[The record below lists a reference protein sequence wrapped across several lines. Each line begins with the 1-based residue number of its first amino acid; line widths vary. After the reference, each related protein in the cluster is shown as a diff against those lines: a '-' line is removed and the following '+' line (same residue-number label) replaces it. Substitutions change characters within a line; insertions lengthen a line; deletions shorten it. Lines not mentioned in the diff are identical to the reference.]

1 VYTWP
6 FFNFLVRRRAYQDA
20 DVMNKYQPQDLEQ
33 RWYQSWEANDYFAPR
48 GEGTPFAIM
57 IPPPNV
63 TGTLHMGHAFQH
75 SLVDA
80 IVRYRRMKGDR
91 TLWQMGTDH
100 AGISTQILVTEQLAA
115 QGIRPSDLGREK
127 FLEKVWE
134 WKAQSGGKISQQL
147 RRLGASL
154 NWKTERFTLDEGLSS
169 AVLEVFVRLHQDG
182 LIYRGKRL
190 VNWDPVLK
198 TSISDLEVESVEERG
213 HLWHLRYPL
222 LDKPG
227 EFLVIATTRP
237 ETLLGDSAVAVHPDD
252 ERYKHLLGQH
262 IALPLTDRTIPII
275 SDQYV
280 DLEFGTGCVKITPA
294 HDFNDYEVG
303 KRHDLP
309 IINILNDDATLND
322 EVPEPYR
329 GLDRYAARKQIIKDL
344 EALDLI
350 EKIEDH
356 TMAVP
361 RGEKSGVVIEPY
373 MSDQWY
379 VKIQPLA
386 DPAIEAVENGSIEFI
401 PRNTENTYYAWMR
414 NIQDWCVS
422 RQQWWGHRIPAWYD
436 PEGNVY
442 VGRSEADVRATHKLG
457 EDLILAQ
464 DEDVLDTWFSSA
476 LWTFSTLGWPEQTQD
491 LETFHSTDLMV
502 TGHDIITFWVSR
514 MIMMSLKF
522 TDEVPFRKVYIH
534 GLVTDA
540 DGQKMSKSKGNGLD
554 PLDIVDGISL
564 DELIE
569 KRTANLLQPKMA
581 QRIEKAT
588 RKEFPDGIKAHGT
601 DPLRFT
607 FYSIAS
613 TARAVRFDMN
623 RVEGYRNFC
632 NKLWNAA
639 NFVFMNTEGESI
651 DGHMELSVVDH
662 WILSKFQHTAAAVNM
677 AMETYRFDLAAKAI
691 YEFVWDELCD
701 WYLELSKP
709 ILLATDVSEAARRGA
724 RHTLLTVLE
733 QTLRLAHPFIPFMTE
748 EIWQQVPVSIRGHG
762 ETIMLEAFPEAN
774 TDLIKPEAED
784 DVRWIKAIVT
794 GIRNIRGEMDI
805 SFAKPIPVLF
815 SNGSDKDRVRLD
827 AYRPLLTFLIKPE
840 RLDWLEAGDEAPIS
854 ATQLVGEMQLLV
866 PMSGLIDKE
875 AEITRLDKEIDKKL
889 TEISRA
895 ESKINNPSFVQRAP
909 ADVVQKEKDKM
920 LDLGSAIQQLQEQK
934 KRIIS
939 L

>member
-1 VYTWP
+1 
-6 FFNFLVRRRAYQDA
+6 
-20 DVMNKYQPQDLEQ
+20 MNKYQPQDLEQ
-33 RWYQSWEANDYFAPR
+33 SWYQRWEANDYFAPR
-48 GEGTPFAIM
+48 GDGTPFAIM

-198 TSISDLEVESVEERG
+198 TSISDLEVESVEEQG

-222 LDKPG
+222 ADKPG

-275 SDQYV
+275 ADQYV

-294 HDFNDYEVG
+294 HDFNDYDVG

-309 IINILNDDATLND
+309 IINILNDDASLND

-361 RGEKSGVVIEPY
+361 RGEKTGVVIEPY

-442 VGRSEADVRATHKLG
+442 VGRSEAEVRATHKLG
-457 EDLILAQ
+457 DDLILEQ

-476 LWTFSTLGWPEQTQD
+476 LWTFSTLGWPEQTED
-491 LETFHSTDLMV
+491 LKTFHSTDLMV

-522 TDEVPFRKVYIH
+522 TEEVPFHKVYIH

-540 DGQKMSKSKGNGLD
+540 EGQKMSKSKGNGLD

-564 DELIE
+564 DELIK

-581 QRIEKAT
+581 QRIEKST

-639 NFVFMNTEGESI
+639 NFVFMNTDGESI
-651 DGHMELSVVDH
+651 DGPMELSVVDH
-662 WILSKFQHTAAAVNM
+662 WILSAFQRTAAAVNM

-709 ILLATDVSEAARRGA
+709 ILLATDISEEVRRGA

-748 EIWQQVPVSIRGHG
+748 EIWQQVPSSVRGDG
-762 ETIMLEAFPEAN
+762 ETIMLEAFPEADN
-774 TDLIKPEAED
+774 SLINPEAED

-815 SNGSDKDRVRLD
+815 SNGSDQDKARLD
-827 AYRPLLTFLIKPE
+827 AYRPLLSFLIKPE
-840 RLDWLEAGDEAPIS
+840 RLDWLEAGDEAPVS

-866 PMSGLIDKE
+866 PMSGLIDKA

-895 ESKINNPSFVQRAP
+895 EGKINNPSFVERAP
-909 ADVVQKEKDKM
+909 ADVVQKEKDKV

-934 KRIIS
+934 QRIVS

>member
-1 VYTWP
+1 
-6 FFNFLVRRRAYQDA
+6 
-20 DVMNKYQPQDLEQ
+20 MNKYHPQDIEQ
-33 RWYQSWEANDYFAPR
+33 SWYETWEANDYFAPR
-48 GEGTPFAIM
+48 GNGKPFAIM

-75 SLVDA
+75 SLVDSL
-80 IVRYRRMKGDR
+80 VRYHRMRGDQ

-100 AGISTQILVTEQLAA
+100 AGIATQLLVTEQLAA
-115 QGIRPSDLGREK
+115 QGIRPLDLGREK

-134 WKAQSGGKISQQL
+134 WKAESGGKISQQL

-154 NWKTERFTLDEGLSS
+154 NWKTERFTLDEGLSK
-169 AVLEVFVRLHQDG
+169 AVLEVFVRLYNDG
-182 LIYRGKRL
+182 LVYRGKRL

-198 TSISDLEVESVEERG
+198 TSISDLEVESTEEQG
-213 HLWHLRYPL
+213 HIWHLRYPL
-222 LDKPG
+222 VGQPG
-227 EFLVIATTRP
+227 EYLVIATTRP

-252 ERYKHLLGQH
+252 ERYKQLVGKE
-262 IALPLTDRTIPII
+262 IALPLTDRNIPII
-275 SDQYV
+275 ADFYV
-280 DLEFGTGCVKITPA
+280 DQEFGTGCVKITPA
-294 HDFNDYEVG
+294 HDFNDYDVG

-322 EVPEPYR
+322 DVPERFR
-329 GLDRYAARKQIIKDL
+329 GLDRYAARDQVVAEL
-344 EALDLI
+344 EALGLV

-356 TMAVP
+356 MMAVP
-361 RGEKSGVVIEPY
+361 RGERSGVVVEPY

-386 DPAIEAVENGSIEFI
+386 DPAIKAVEDGDIEFV
-401 PRNTENTYYAWMR
+401 PKNLENTYYSWMR

-436 PEGNVY
+436 TDGKVY
-442 VGRSEADVRATHKLG
+442 VGRSEAEVRA
-457 EDLILAQ
+457 DNNLADTVSLNQ
-464 DEDVLDTWFSSA
+464 DDDVLDTWFSSA
-476 LWTFSTLGWPEQTQD
+476 LWTFSTLGWPEDTQD
-491 LETFHSTDLMV
+491 LRTFHSTDLMV

-522 TDEVPFRKVYIH
+522 TGEVPFHKVYIH

-554 PLDIVDGISL
+554 PLDIVDGISIDDL
-564 DELIE
+564 VK
-569 KRTANLLQPKMA
+569 KRTENLLQPKMA
-581 QRIEKAT
+581 KRIEKAT
-588 RKEFPDGIKAHGT
+588 RKEFPEGIKAYGT

-639 NFVFMNTEGESI
+639 NFVFMNTEDQSI
-651 DGHMELSVVDH
+651 EGPMTLSVIDR
-662 WILSKFQHTAAAVNM
+662 WIISEFQQTAGAVNL

-709 ILLATDVSEAARRGA
+709 MLLATDVSTEAQRGA
-724 RHTLLTVLE
+724 RHTLLSVLE

-748 EIWQQVPVSIRGHG
+748 EIWQQIPRSIRGQG
-762 ETIMLEAFPEAN
+762 ETIMLEAFPQTNPVAV
-774 TDLIKPEAED
+774 DLEAEA
-784 DVRWIKAIVT
+784 DVKWIKAIVT
-794 GIRNIRGEMDI
+794 GTRNIRGEMDI
-805 SFAKPIPVLF
+805 SFARPIPVLF
-815 SNGSDKDRVRLD
+815 ANGSDADKMRLE
-827 AYRPLLTFLIKPE
+827 AHRPLLTFLIKPE
-840 RLDWLEAGDEAPIS
+840 RLEWLAAGDEVPVS
-854 ATQLVGEMQLLV
+854 ATQLVGDMQLLV
-866 PMSGLIDKE
+866 PMSGLIDKD
-875 AEITRLDKEIDKKL
+875 AEITRLDKEIDRKRG
-889 TEISRA
+889 EIGRA
-895 ESKINNPSFVQRAP
+895 EGKINNPSFVDKAP
-909 ADVVQKEKDKM
+909 AEVVQKEKDKVQ
-920 LDLGSAIQQLQEQK
+920 DLGSAVAQLEEQK
-934 KRIIS
+934 ARILS

>member
-1 VYTWP
+1 
-6 FFNFLVRRRAYQDA
+6 
-20 DVMNKYQPQDLEQ
+20 MNKYQPQDLEQ
-33 RWYQSWEANDYFAPR
+33 RWYQRWEANDYFAPR
-48 GEGTPFAIM
+48 GDGTPFAIM

-154 NWKTERFTLDEGLSS
+154 NWKTERFTLDAGLSD

-198 TSISDLEVESVEERG
+198 TSISDLEVESVEEQG

-262 IALPLTDRTIPII
+262 IALPLTDRLIPII

-280 DLEFGTGCVKITPA
+280 DVEFGTGCVKITPA
-294 HDFNDYEVG
+294 HDFNDYDVG

-356 TMAVP
+356 NMAVP

-386 DPAIEAVENGSIEFI
+386 DPAIEAVENGSIEFM

-442 VGRSEADVRATHKLG
+442 VGRSEAEVRDTHKLG

-476 LWTFSTLGWPEQTQD
+476 LWTFSTLGWPEKTQD

-522 TDEVPFRKVYIH
+522 TDEVPFHKVYIH
-534 GLVTDA
+534 GLITDA

-581 QRIEKAT
+581 KRIEKAT

-651 DGHMELSVVDH
+651 DGPMELSVVDH
-662 WILSKFQHTAAAVNM
+662 WILSEFQHTAAAVNM

-709 ILLATDVSEAARRGA
+709 ILLATDMSEAARRGA

-748 EIWQQVPVSIRGHG
+748 EIWQQVPISIRGNS

-774 TDLIKPEAED
+774 TDLINKQAED
-784 DVRWIKAIVT
+784 DIRWIKAIVT

-815 SNGSDKDRVRLD
+815 ANGSDQDKGRLD

-840 RLDWLEAGDEAPIS
+840 RLDWHEAGNETPVS

-866 PMSGLIDKE
+866 PMSGLIDKD

-889 TEISRA
+889 TEVSRA
-895 ESKINNPSFVQRAP
+895 ESKINNPSFVERAP

-934 KRIIS
+934 KRIVS

>member
-1 VYTWP
+1 
-6 FFNFLVRRRAYQDA
+6 
-20 DVMNKYQPQDLEQ
+20 MNKYQPQDLEQ
-33 RWYQSWEANDYFAPR
+33 SWYQRWEANDYFAPR
-48 GEGTPFAIM
+48 GDGTPFAIM

-198 TSISDLEVESVEERG
+198 TSISDLEVESVEEQG

-222 LDKPG
+222 ADKPG

-275 SDQYV
+275 ADQYV

-294 HDFNDYEVG
+294 HDFNDYDVG

-309 IINILNDDATLND
+309 IINILNDDASLND

-329 GLDRYAARKQIIKDL
+329 GLDRYAARKRIIKDL

-361 RGEKSGVVIEPY
+361 RGEKTGVVIEPY

-436 PEGNVY
+436 PEGRVY
-442 VGRSEADVRATHKLG
+442 VGRSEAEVRATHKLG
-457 EDLILAQ
+457 DDLILEQ

-476 LWTFSTLGWPEQTQD
+476 LWTFSTLGWPEQTED
-491 LETFHSTDLMV
+491 LKTFHSTDLMV

-522 TDEVPFRKVYIH
+522 TEEVPFHKVYIH

-540 DGQKMSKSKGNGLD
+540 EGQKMSKSKGNGLD

-564 DELIE
+564 DELIK

-639 NFVFMNTEGESI
+639 NFVFMNTDGESI
-651 DGHMELSVVDH
+651 DGPMELSVVDH
-662 WILSKFQHTAAAVNM
+662 WILSAFQHTAAAVNM

-709 ILLATDVSEAARRGA
+709 TLLATDISEEARRGA

-748 EIWQQVPVSIRGHG
+748 EIWQQVPTSIRGDG
-762 ETIMLEAFPEAN
+762 ETIMLEAFPEA
-774 TDLIKPEAED
+774 DASLINPEAED

-794 GIRNIRGEMDI
+794 SIRNIRGEMDI

-815 SNGSDKDRVRLD
+815 ANGSDQDKARLD

-840 RLDWLEAGDEAPIS
+840 RLDWLEAGDEAPVS

-866 PMSGLIDKE
+866 PMSGLIDKA

-895 ESKINNPSFVQRAP
+895 EGKINNPSFVERAP
-909 ADVVQKEKDKM
+909 ADVVQKEKDKV
-920 LDLGSAIQQLQEQK
+920 LGLGSAIQQLQEQK
-934 KRIIS
+934 KRILS

>member
-1 VYTWP
+1 
-6 FFNFLVRRRAYQDA
+6 
-20 DVMNKYQPQDLEQ
+20 MNKYQPQDLEQ
-33 RWYQSWEANDYFAPR
+33 RWYQRWEANDYFAPR
-48 GEGTPFAIM
+48 GDGTPFAIM

-154 NWKTERFTLDEGLSS
+154 NWKTERFTLDAGLSD

-198 TSISDLEVESVEERG
+198 TSISDLEVESVEEQG

-262 IALPLTDRTIPII
+262 IALPLTDRLIPII

-280 DLEFGTGCVKITPA
+280 DVEFGTGCVKITPA
-294 HDFNDYEVG
+294 HDFNDYDVG

-356 TMAVP
+356 NMAVP

-386 DPAIEAVENGSIEFI
+386 DPAIEAVENGSIEFM

-442 VGRSEADVRATHKLG
+442 VGRSEAEVRDTHKLG

-476 LWTFSTLGWPEQTQD
+476 LWTFSTLGWPEKTQD

-522 TDEVPFRKVYIH
+522 TDEVPFHKVYIH
-534 GLVTDA
+534 GLITDA

-581 QRIEKAT
+581 KRIEKAT

-651 DGHMELSVVDH
+651 DGPMELSVVDH
-662 WILSKFQHTAAAVNM
+662 WILSEFQHTAAAVNM

-709 ILLATDVSEAARRGA
+709 ILLATDMSEAARRGA

-748 EIWQQVPVSIRGHG
+748 EIWQQVPISIRGNS
-762 ETIMLEAFPEAN
+762 ETIMLQAFPEAN
-774 TDLIKPEAED
+774 TDLINKQAED

-815 SNGSDKDRVRLD
+815 ANGSDQDKGRLD

-840 RLDWLEAGDEAPIS
+840 RLDWHEAGNETPVS

-866 PMSGLIDKE
+866 PMSGLIDKD

-889 TEISRA
+889 TEVSRA
-895 ESKINNPSFVQRAP
+895 ESKINNPSFVERAP

-934 KRIIS
+934 KRIVS

>member
-1 VYTWP
+1 
-6 FFNFLVRRRAYQDA
+6 
-20 DVMNKYQPQDLEQ
+20 MNKYQPQDLEQ
-33 RWYQSWEANDYFAPR
+33 RWYQRWEANDYFAPR
-48 GEGTPFAIM
+48 GDGTPFAIM

-154 NWKTERFTLDEGLSS
+154 NWKTERFTLDAGLSD

-198 TSISDLEVESVEERG
+198 TSISDLEVESVEEQG

-262 IALPLTDRTIPII
+262 IALPLTDRLIPII

-280 DLEFGTGCVKITPA
+280 DVEFGTGCVKITPA
-294 HDFNDYEVG
+294 HDFNDYDVG

-356 TMAVP
+356 NMAVP

-386 DPAIEAVENGSIEFI
+386 DPAIEAVENGSIEFM

-442 VGRSEADVRATHKLG
+442 VGRSEAEVRDTHKLG

-476 LWTFSTLGWPEQTQD
+476 LWTFSTLGWPEKTQD

-522 TDEVPFRKVYIH
+522 TDEVPFHKVYIH
-534 GLVTDA
+534 GLITDA

-581 QRIEKAT
+581 KRIEKAT

-651 DGHMELSVVDH
+651 DGPMELSVVDH
-662 WILSKFQHTAAAVNM
+662 WILSEFQHTAAAVNM

-709 ILLATDVSEAARRGA
+709 ILLATDMTEAARCGA

-748 EIWQQVPVSIRGHG
+748 EIWQQVPISIRGHS

-774 TDLIKPEAED
+774 TDLINKQAED

-815 SNGSDKDRVRLD
+815 ANGSDQDKGRLD

-840 RLDWLEAGDEAPIS
+840 RLDWHEAGNETPVS

-866 PMSGLIDKE
+866 PMSGLIDKD

-889 TEISRA
+889 TEVSRA
-895 ESKINNPSFVQRAP
+895 ESKINNPSFVERAP

-934 KRIIS
+934 KRIVS

>member
-1 VYTWP
+1 
-6 FFNFLVRRRAYQDA
+6 
-20 DVMNKYQPQDLEQ
+20 MNKYQPQDLEQ
-33 RWYQSWEANDYFAPR
+33 SWYQRWEANDYFAPR
-48 GEGTPFAIM
+48 GDGTPFAIM

-134 WKAQSGGKISQQL
+134 WKAHSGGKISQQL

-198 TSISDLEVESVEERG
+198 TSISDLEVESVEEQG

-222 LDKPG
+222 ADKPG

-275 SDQYV
+275 ADQYV

-294 HDFNDYEVG
+294 HDFNDYDVG

-309 IINILNDDATLND
+309 IINILNDDASLND

-329 GLDRYAARKQIIKDL
+329 GLDRYAARKRIIKDL
-344 EALDLI
+344 ETLDLI
-350 EKIEDH
+350 EKVEDH

-361 RGEKSGVVIEPY
+361 RGEKTGVGIEPY

-442 VGRSEADVRATHKLG
+442 VGRSEAEVRATHKLG
-457 EDLILAQ
+457 DDLILEQ

-476 LWTFSTLGWPEQTQD
+476 LWTFSTLGWPEQTED
-491 LETFHSTDLMV
+491 LKTFHSTDLMV

-522 TDEVPFRKVYIH
+522 TEEVPFHKVYIH

-540 DGQKMSKSKGNGLD
+540 EGQKMSKSKGNGLD

-564 DELIE
+564 DELIK

-639 NFVFMNTEGESI
+639 NFVFMNTDGESI
-651 DGHMELSVVDH
+651 DGPMELSVVDH
-662 WILSKFQHTAAAVNM
+662 WILSAFQHTAAAVNM

-709 ILLATDVSEAARRGA
+709 ILLATDISEEARRGA

-748 EIWQQVPVSIRGHG
+748 EIWQQVPTSIRGDG
-762 ETIMLEAFPEAN
+762 ETIMLEAFPEA
-774 TDLIKPEAED
+774 DLSLINPEAEG

-815 SNGSDKDRVRLD
+815 SNGSDQDKARLD
-827 AYRPLLTFLIKPE
+827 AYRPLLAFLIKPE
-840 RLDWLEAGDEAPIS
+840 RLDWLEAGDEAPVS

-866 PMSGLIDKE
+866 PMSGLIDKA

-895 ESKINNPSFVQRAP
+895 EGKIGNPSFVERAP
-909 ADVVQKEKDKM
+909 ADVVQKEKDKV

-934 KRIIS
+934 QRIVN

>member
-1 VYTWP
+1 
-6 FFNFLVRRRAYQDA
+6 
-20 DVMNKYQPQDLEQ
+20 MNKYQPQDLEQ
-33 RWYQSWEANDYFAPR
+33 SWYQRWEANDYFAPR
-48 GEGTPFAIM
+48 GDGTPFAIM

-134 WKAQSGGKISQQL
+134 WKAHSGGKISQQL

-198 TSISDLEVESVEERG
+198 TSISDLEVESVEEQG

-222 LDKPG
+222 ADKPG

-275 SDQYV
+275 ADQYV

-294 HDFNDYEVG
+294 HDFNDYDVG

-309 IINILNDDATLND
+309 IINILNDDASLND

-329 GLDRYAARKQIIKDL
+329 GLDRYAARKRIIKDL
-344 EALDLI
+344 ETLDLI

-361 RGEKSGVVIEPY
+361 RGEKTGVVIEPY

-422 RQQWWGHRIPAWYD
+422 RQQSWAHRIPAWYD

-442 VGRSEADVRATHKLG
+442 VGRSEAEVRATHKLG
-457 EDLILAQ
+457 DDLILEQ

-476 LWTFSTLGWPEQTQD
+476 LWTFSTLGWPEQTED
-491 LETFHSTDLMV
+491 LKTFHSTDLMV

-522 TDEVPFRKVYIH
+522 TEEVPFHKVYIH

-540 DGQKMSKSKGNGLD
+540 EGQKMSKSKGNGLD

-564 DELIE
+564 DELIK

-639 NFVFMNTEGESI
+639 NFVFMNTDGESI
-651 DGHMELSVVDH
+651 DGPMELSVVDH
-662 WILSKFQHTAAAVNM
+662 WILSAFQHTAAAVNM

-709 ILLATDVSEAARRGA
+709 ILLATDISEEARRGA

-748 EIWQQVPVSIRGHG
+748 EIWQQVPTSIRGDG
-762 ETIMLEAFPEAN
+762 ETIMLEAFPEAELS
-774 TDLIKPEAED
+774 LINPEAEG

-815 SNGSDKDRVRLD
+815 SNGSDQDKARLD
-827 AYRPLLTFLIKPE
+827 AYRPLLAFLIKPE
-840 RLDWLEAGDEAPIS
+840 RLDWLEAGDEAPVS

-866 PMSGLIDKE
+866 PMSGLIDKA

-895 ESKINNPSFVQRAP
+895 EGKIGNPSFVERAP
-909 ADVVQKEKDKM
+909 ADVVQKEKDKV

-934 KRIIS
+934 QRIVN

>member
-1 VYTWP
+1 
-6 FFNFLVRRRAYQDA
+6 
-20 DVMNKYQPQDLEQ
+20 MNKYQPQDLEQ
-33 RWYQSWEANDYFAPR
+33 RWYQRWEANDYFAPR
-48 GEGTPFAIM
+48 GDGTPFAIM

-154 NWKTERFTLDEGLSS
+154 NWKTERFTLDAGLSD

-198 TSISDLEVESVEERG
+198 TSISDLEVESVEEQG

-262 IALPLTDRTIPII
+262 IALPLTDRLIPII

-280 DLEFGTGCVKITPA
+280 DVEFGTGCVKITPA
-294 HDFNDYEVG
+294 HDFNDYDVG

-356 TMAVP
+356 NMAVP

-386 DPAIEAVENGSIEFI
+386 DPAIEAVENGSIEFM

-442 VGRSEADVRATHKLG
+442 VGRSEAEVRDTHKLG

-476 LWTFSTLGWPEQTQD
+476 LWTFSTLGWPEKTQD

-522 TDEVPFRKVYIH
+522 TDEVPFHKVYIH
-534 GLVTDA
+534 GLITDA

-581 QRIEKAT
+581 KRIEKAT

-651 DGHMELSVVDH
+651 DGPMELSVVDH
-662 WILSKFQHTAAAVNM
+662 WILSEFQHTAAAVNM

-709 ILLATDVSEAARRGA
+709 ILLATDMSEAARRGA

-748 EIWQQVPVSIRGHG
+748 EIWQQVPISIRGNS
-762 ETIMLEAFPEAN
+762 ETIMLQAFPEAN
-774 TDLIKPEAED
+774 TDLINKQAED
-784 DVRWIKAIVT
+784 DVGWIKAIVT

-815 SNGSDKDRVRLD
+815 ANGSDQDKGRLD

-840 RLDWLEAGDEAPIS
+840 RLDWHEAGNETPVS

-866 PMSGLIDKE
+866 PMSGLIDKD

-889 TEISRA
+889 TEVSRA
-895 ESKINNPSFVQRAP
+895 ESKINNPSFVERAP

-934 KRIIS
+934 KRIVS

>member
-1 VYTWP
+1 
-6 FFNFLVRRRAYQDA
+6 
-20 DVMNKYQPQDLEQ
+20 
-33 RWYQSWEANDYFAPR
+33 
-48 GEGTPFAIM
+48 
-57 IPPPNV
+57 
-63 TGTLHMGHAFQH
+63 MGHAFQH

-154 NWKTERFTLDEGLSS
+154 NWKTERFTLDAGLSD

-198 TSISDLEVESVEERG
+198 TSISDLEVESVEEQG

-262 IALPLTDRTIPII
+262 IALPLTDRLIPII

-280 DLEFGTGCVKITPA
+280 DVEFGTGCVKITPA
-294 HDFNDYEVG
+294 HDFNDYDVG

-356 TMAVP
+356 NMAVP

-386 DPAIEAVENGSIEFI
+386 DPAIEAVENGSIEFM

-442 VGRSEADVRATHKLG
+442 VGRSEAEVRDTHKLG
-457 EDLILAQ
+457 DDLILAQ

-476 LWTFSTLGWPEQTQD
+476 LWTFSTLGWPEKTQD

-522 TDEVPFRKVYIH
+522 TDEVPFHKVYIH
-534 GLVTDA
+534 GLITDA

-581 QRIEKAT
+581 KRIEKAT

-651 DGHMELSVVDH
+651 DGPMELSVVDH
-662 WILSKFQHTAAAVNM
+662 WILSEFQHTAAAVNM

-709 ILLATDVSEAARRGA
+709 ILLATDMSEAARRGA

-748 EIWQQVPVSIRGHG
+748 EIWQQVPISIRGNS

-774 TDLIKPEAED
+774 TDLINKQAED
-784 DVRWIKAIVT
+784 DVGWIKAIVT

-815 SNGSDKDRVRLD
+815 ANGSDQDKGRLD

-840 RLDWLEAGDEAPIS
+840 RLDWHEAGNETPVS

-866 PMSGLIDKE
+866 PMSGLIDKD

-889 TEISRA
+889 TEVSRA
-895 ESKINNPSFVQRAP
+895 ESKINNPSFVERAP

-934 KRIIS
+934 KRIVS